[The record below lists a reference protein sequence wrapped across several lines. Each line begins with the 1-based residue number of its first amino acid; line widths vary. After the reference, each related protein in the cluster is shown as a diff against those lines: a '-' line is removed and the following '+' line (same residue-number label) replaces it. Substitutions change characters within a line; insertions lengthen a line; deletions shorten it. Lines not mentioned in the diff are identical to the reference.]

1 MVKLLTKNETVK
13 DGLTVWF
20 VFLVAPD
27 PGERIVMPQLG
38 EQGVAAPYA
47 WGVSE
52 GIPTRKMAIRSGT
65 VINRLWL
72 FIFFVWHSGQR
83 SISLIQVARM
93 REAGILNQGPL
104 G

>member
-1 MVKLLTKNETVK
+1 LGGPLATVVLISVLVPGCTRVKLLTRNDTVK

-20 VFLVAPD
+20 VFRVAPD
-27 PGERIVMPQLG
+27 PGERIVMPHVG

-52 GIPTRKMAIRSGT
+52 GIPTRKIAIRSGT

-72 FIFFVWHSGQR
+72 FIFLR
-83 SISLIQVARM
+83 VA
-93 REAGILNQGPL
+93 LWSKVY
-104 G
+104 

>member
-47 WGVSE
+47 
-52 GIPTRKMAIRSGT
+52 
-65 VINRLWL
+65 
-72 FIFFVWHSGQR
+72 
-83 SISLIQVARM
+83 
-93 REAGILNQGPL
+93 
-104 G
+104 